1 MTTAVLSIGS
11 NIGDAAGHLQS
22 VLDALGPR
30 TRAVSAIYRTAPWGG
45 VAQDDFLNAVL
56 VAEDPDL
63 GPRDWLALGQECERR
78 AERVR
83 EVRWGP
89 RTLDVDV
96 VTCRGDDGA
105 EIVSADPE
113 LLLPHPRAAVRAFV
127 LVPWAEIEPEATVGG
142 AAVAELIA
150 ALDPA
155 ERAGI
160 AVDGRRLRM
169 RPWPH

>member
-45 VAQDDFLNAVL
+45 VEQDDFLNAAVL
-56 VAEDPDL
+56 AEDPDL
-63 GPRDWLALGQECERR
+63 GPYDWLALGRECERR

-105 EIVSADPE
+105 EIVSTDPE

-127 LVPWAEIEPEATVGG
+127 LMPWAEIEPAAALGG
-142 AAVAELIA
+142 RPLTTLID

-160 AVDGRRLRM
+160 TVDGRRLRAG
-169 RPWPH
+169 HG

>member
-30 TRAVSAIYRTAPWGG
+30 TRAVSEIYRTAPWGG
-45 VAQDDFLNAVL
+45 VAQDDFLNAAV
-56 VAEDPDL
+56 VAEDPAL
-63 GPRDWLALGQECERR
+63 GPYDWLALGQECERR

-83 EVRWGP
+83 AQRWGP

-96 VTCRGDDGA
+96 VTCRDDRGD
-105 EIVSADPE
+105 EIVSTDPD

-127 LVPWAEIEPEATVGG
+127 LMPWAELEPAATLGG
-142 AAVAELIA
+142 RALTELIA

-160 AVDGRRLRM
+160 AATGRRLRIG
-169 RPWPH
+169 HG

>member
-1 MTTAVLSIGS
+1 MTTAVLSIGA

-45 VAQDDFLNAVL
+45 VDQDDFLNAVL
-56 VAEDPDL
+56 VAEDPALDAH
-63 GPRDWLALGQECERR
+63 GWLALGQECERR
-78 AERVR
+78 AARVR

-96 VTCRGDDGA
+96 VTCRDDAGA
-105 EIVSADPE
+105 EIVSTDPD

-127 LVPWAEIEPEATVGG
+127 LMPWAEIEPEATLGG
-142 AAVAELIA
+142 RALTALIA

-160 AVDGRRLRM
+160 AVDGRRLRIG
-169 RPWPH
+169 HG